1 MSGTTAAHGNR
12 VPEQSLIDSFLH
24 HLRTERR
31 LSPRTIEHYGRDL
44 ALIGRFLSAHQIT
57 SWSTV
62 DNGVLRVFLR
72 DQHHAGKSS
81 RSLQRILSSART
93 FYRYL
98 IRHGRVE
105 NNPALA
111 VKPPR
116 GAQRLPKTLPV
127 DQVNVLFANDDPK
140 TPLEMRDRAM
150 IELFYSSGLRLS
162 ELVRLDIPDID
173 FEDRMARVVGKGNKE
188 RVIPIGRHALQAIQK
203 WLEVRPQLLTSGTD
217 ALFVSRRGVRITP
230 RSVQLRLKEWCKKKS
245 IAIPLHPHLLRHSF
259 ASHLLESSGE
269 LRAVQELLG
278 HSSIST
284 TQIYTHLDFQHLATI
299 YDKSHPRAKKK

>member
-1 MSGTTAAHGNR
+1 MPGTTAAQANQ
-12 VPEQSLIDSFLH
+12 VPEQDVIDSFLN
-24 HLRTERR
+24 HLRMERR

-44 ALIGRFLSAHQIT
+44 AAIGQFLAAHHVT
-57 SWSTV
+57 TWSTL
-62 DNGVLRVFLR
+62 DSSIIRAFLR
-72 DQHHAGKSS
+72 NQHHADKSG
-81 RSLQRILSSART
+81 RSLQRLLSSIRT

-98 IRHGRVE
+98 IRQGWAE

-116 GAQRLPKTLPV
+116 DARRLPKTLPV
-127 DQVNVLFANDDPK
+127 DQVDVLFTDGDPEL
-140 TPLEMRDRAM
+140 PLELRDRAM

-162 ELVRLDIPDID
+162 ELVQLDIPDID
-173 FEDRMARVVGKGNKE
+173 LDDCMARVVGKGNKE
-188 RVIPIGRHALQAIQK
+188 RMIPVGRYAIQALRR
-203 WLEVRPQLLTSGTD
+203 WLEVRPRFLKSETH
-217 ALFVSRRGVRITP
+217 ALFVSRRGTRITP
-230 RSVQLRLKEWCKKKS
+230 RSVQLRLKEWCKKKG

-284 TQIYTHLDFQHLATI
+284 TQIYTHLDFQHLAAI
-299 YDKSHPRAKKK
+299 YDKSHPRARKK

>member
-1 MSGTTAAHGNR
+1 MPGTTATQSYR
-12 VPEQSLIDSFLH
+12 VPEQDVIDSFLN
-24 HLRTERR
+24 HLQTERR

-44 ALIGRFLSAHQIT
+44 ASIGRFLATQHVT
-57 SWSTV
+57 TWSTL
-62 DNGVLRVFLR
+62 DSSSIRVFLR

-81 RSLQRILSSART
+81 RSLQRLLSSIRT

-98 IRHGRVE
+98 IRQGRAE

-116 GAQRLPKTLPV
+116 GARRLPKTLPV
-127 DQVNVLFANDDPK
+127 DQVNFLFADEEREL
-140 TPLEMRDRAM
+140 PLELRDRAM

-162 ELVRLDIPDID
+162 ELVGLDIADVD
-173 FEDRMARVVGKGNKE
+173 LDERMARVVGKGNKE
-188 RVIPIGRHALQAIQK
+188 RMIPVGRHALRALQK
-203 WLEVRPQLLTSGTD
+203 WLEARPRFLKSETG
-217 ALFVSRRGVRITP
+217 AMFVSRRGTRITP
-230 RSVQLRLKEWCKKKS
+230 RSVQLRLKEWCKKKG

-284 TQIYTHLDFQHLATI
+284 TQIYTHLDFQHLAAI